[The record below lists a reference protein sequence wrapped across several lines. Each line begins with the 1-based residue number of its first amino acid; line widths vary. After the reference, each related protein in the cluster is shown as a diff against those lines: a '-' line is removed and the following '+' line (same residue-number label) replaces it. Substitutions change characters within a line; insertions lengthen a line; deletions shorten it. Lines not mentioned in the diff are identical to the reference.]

1 MVRLHRRAKET
12 VFEEVLS
19 SSLPPV
25 AASRDHIVQVLLNLF
40 INAVDA
46 VDRGGKITVE
56 SRPHEDGVA
65 VSVADTGTGIDDET
79 RARLFEPFFTT
90 KSEGT
95 GLGLSLS
102 DSLVRAN
109 GGRIEVESKPG
120 AGSRFTVVLPSV
132 SVAAESRKAARAS

>member
-1 MVRLHRRAKET
+1 M
-12 VFEEVLS
+12 
-19 SSLPPV
+19 
-25 AASRDHIVQVLLNLF
+25 
-40 INAVDA
+40 
-46 VDRGGKITVE
+46 
-56 SRPHEDGVA
+56 
-65 VSVADTGTGIDDET
+65 DEAT

-120 AGSRFTVVLPSV
+120 EGSRFTVVLPSV
-132 SVAAESRKAARAS
+132 GVAAQSREAARAS